1 MNTEVNAPRIEQ
13 LERIVAIVK
22 VAREEGWYEDHG
34 GWAEVDKL
42 LTELQT
48 CTRSVGEKP
57 VA

>member
-1 MNTEVNAPRIEQ
+1 MNAEANTPRIER
-13 LERIVAIVK
+13 LERIVAIVR

-42 LTELQT
+42 LTE
-48 CTRSVGEKP
+48 CTRSVGEKS

>member
-1 MNTEVNAPRIEQ
+1 MNAEANTPRIEQ

-42 LTELQT
+42 LADLST
-48 CTRSVGEKP
+48 SV
-57 VA
+57 AQS